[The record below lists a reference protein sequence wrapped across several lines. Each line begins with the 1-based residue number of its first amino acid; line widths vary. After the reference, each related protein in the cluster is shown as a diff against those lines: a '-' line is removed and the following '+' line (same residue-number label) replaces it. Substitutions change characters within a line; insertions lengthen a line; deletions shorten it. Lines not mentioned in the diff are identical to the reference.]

1 MPTVS
6 GEERRIPHVY
16 SSDEETHS
24 TMRKTH
30 KRADSTS
37 DWLPDIILDQPLDI
51 LCMSRVEMSIGF
63 LCLFIAL
70 GAYLTLDQI
79 LEAVSIGG

>member
-1 MPTVS
+1 MPEV
-6 GEERRIPHVY
+6 RRIPHVY
-16 SSDEETHS
+16 SSDEETTVH
-24 TMRKTH
+24 RTH

-37 DWLPDIILDQPLDI
+37 EWLPDIILEQPLDI

-70 GAYLTLDQI
+70 GAYLTLDQVI
-79 LEAVSIGG
+79 EAINIGG